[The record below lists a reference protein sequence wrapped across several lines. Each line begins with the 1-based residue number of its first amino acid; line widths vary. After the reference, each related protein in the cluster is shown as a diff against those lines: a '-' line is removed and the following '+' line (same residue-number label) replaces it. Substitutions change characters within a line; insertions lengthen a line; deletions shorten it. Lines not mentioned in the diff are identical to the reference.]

1 MKLPEVTLKKV
12 IGIVLLC
19 LIVGFVMKK
28 LGIAPDNFWRWMLRL
43 GEGVINAVQAL
54 FANGLEYLLIGAAV
68 VLPIY
73 AIVFL
78 TKLLRRRS

>member
-1 MKLPEVTLKKV
+1 MKLPEVTLKKIV
-12 IGIVLLC
+12 GIVLLC
-19 LIVGFVMKK
+19 LIVGFVMSK

-43 GEGVINAVQAL
+43 GEGVINAVKAL

-78 TKLLRRRS
+78 AKLLRRRS